1 MTTKSKPADDQPEL
15 QLQNEILDFNTY
27 DMPHSM
33 VSGVTPDGAADG
45 QCGLGLIPT
54 LAEKVDTCILHQLQR
69 SVLYSIGLAGSK
81 SRNPEAKELI
91 MMSAL

>member
-15 QLQNEILDFNTY
+15 QLQNEILDFN
-27 DMPHSM
+27 
-33 VSGVTPDGAADG
+33 
-45 QCGLGLIPT
+45 
-54 LAEKVDTCILHQLQR
+54 TCILHQLQR